1 LFEYYISIFNNISV
15 LSGGQLYQLKK
26 PEYPEKTTQLPHRGG
41 QLYQLKKPE
50 YPEKATR
57 TATSHTLTLSQEL
70 VSSTPHHEQE
80 LNSQL

>member
-1 LFEYYISIFNNISV
+1 M
-15 LSGGQLYQLKK
+15 K

-50 YPEKATR
+50 YPEKTTRLPHCGGQLYQLKKPEYPEKTTR